1 MTLRERRSVVVA
13 DRPWIPAEEM
23 KVKRETPWPQ
33 GDMRVVI
40 NKSFYSMSDV
50 AASISSLTGVAIE
63 VAPEVS
69 MLVSSAL
76 MGASAGTPVSAG
88 AAPVSPVGGTGTP
101 PPTPT
106 APTGTPAMPIGG
118 VSSIHIQYDGSLKGL
133 LNMLAGR
140 YGLSWKRIDDTHVR
154 LYGYETRTWH
164 VAALLGELS
173 QTDKVENGSSDS
185 AITSQSVSV
194 WKGIEEA
201 VKSML
206 SPGGKAVISEATGT
220 ITVTDVPA
228 VIERVNEF
236 MEKQNASL
244 STTVAMDVT
253 VYVVQSSRGED
264 YAFDWDAVY
273 QTLAANAAKGT
284 GASISLSRT
293 TQAITGGSEI
303 SIGVIGNSE
312 WNGTKAILKA
322 LSTQGTVTQVSS
334 TRLLTLNGQPIPF
347 KVGQTIAYLKSS
359 STSVSNGTATTSV
372 EQGTADTGFFL
383 NLLPHVVDKDA
394 LLLQFALNL
403 STLDKLNTVT
413 SGGVTVQTP
422 ETSSREMIQ
431 RVALR
436 SGQTLMI
443 AGQDVWDVSA
453 LLSGVGKPTNA
464 LFGGSNSSKDN
475 HSMLVVVIRPVIQKG
490 VF

>member
-1 MTLRERRSVVVA
+1 MTS
-13 DRPWIPAEEM
+13 
-23 KVKRETPWPQ
+23 
-33 GDMRVVI
+33 I
-40 NKSFYSMSDV
+40 NV
-50 AASISSLTGVAIE
+50 
-63 VAPEVS
+63 
-69 MLVSSAL
+69 
-76 MGASAGTPVSAG
+76 
-88 AAPVSPVGGTGTP
+88 
-101 PPTPT
+101 
-106 APTGTPAMPIGG
+106 
-118 VSSIHIQYDGSLKGL
+118 QYDGSLKGL

-154 LYGYETRTWH
+154 IYGYETRTWH

-185 AITSQSVSV
+185 SITANSASV

-206 SPGGKAVISEATGT
+206 TSGGKAVISEATGT

-228 VIERVNEF
+228 VIERVDKF

-253 VYVVQSSRGED
+253 VYVVQSNRGES

-273 QTLAANAAKGT
+273 KTLAANAAKGT
-284 GASISLSRT
+284 GASIALSRT
-293 TQAITGGSEI
+293 TQAVAGGSEI

-334 TRLLTLNGQPIPF
+334 TRLLTLNGQPVPF

-359 STSVSNGTATTSV
+359 STSVSNGTATTAV
-372 EQGTADTGFFL
+372 EQGTTDTGFFL
-383 NLLPHVVDKDA
+383 NLLPHVLDKDA
-394 LLLQFALNL
+394 LLLQFSFNL
-403 STLDKLNTVT
+403 STLDKLNTIT

-464 LFGGSNSSKDN
+464 LFGGSNSSKDD
-475 HSMLVVVIRPVIQKG
+475 HSMLVVVIHPVIQKG
-490 VF
+490 IF